1 MVKLILAV
9 ANSWRQVVDVAG
21 VVRNL
26 VDVSFFI
33 FLLKDRAFEEAA
45 SFIKKRVIRRTG
57 GGLWLLDVVE
67 LEGLT
72 QRL

>member
-1 MVKLILAV
+1 MILAV
-9 ANSWRQVVDVAG
+9 SCSWKQVVDVAG

-26 VDVSFFI
+26 VDFSFIF
-33 FLLKDRAFEEAA
+33 FLLKDRSCEKAA
-45 SFIKKRVIRRTG
+45 SFIKKRFVRRTG